1 MLNQM
6 NKVNNGEPPNFS
18 PPQNLKRKLSPDTER
33 DMSRKLQKHLLH
45 AKPKQS
51 DLKYILK
58 DRLI

>member
-1 MLNQM
+1 MFNQK
-6 NKVNNGEPPNFS
+6 NRVNNGVPPIS
-18 PPQNLKRKLSPDTER
+18 SHPHNLKRKLSPDTER